1 MPLKNHKAIIND
13 ESAAVH
19 IPYTS
24 HVTEQIVKTYNGYVM
39 AFKLS
44 GIGFENADDDQLN
57 NWHERLNVFYRN
69 ISKPN
74 ISIWQT
80 VVRHRENTYPDGQF
94 EPGFAHD
101 LNEKYRQRI
110 AQETLM
116 VNDIYVAI
124 VYRPQPGKFGTTA
137 MSFLRRLNNDALRQE
152 QEEALEEC
160 QKLQQH
166 VSASLSRY
174 DPEPLGIYK
183 QGAHSF
189 SSLLE
194 YFGLLINGEWQRVP
208 LPRSPLNEVL
218 ATTRLLFGSEAMEYR
233 TTTETRVAAFLG
245 IKEYPTPSVV
255 GMFNP
260 LMSVPFSFVLTQSFT
275 FINKATAQ
283 NLLGHQ
289 YNRMVNV
296 GDLAI
301 SQSEEL
307 KTALDQLSSNE
318 FVMGDH
324 HFSLQVQADVF
335 EGVKEAENLS
345 RLRELNNNVAL
356 AKTILGDTG
365 MTVARE
371 DLAIEA
377 AFWAQLPG
385 NFAMRPRLSP
395 ITSRNFSAMAP
406 FHNFPVGR
414 ATGNHWGDAMAV
426 LVSNAKSNYYFSL
439 HASDPKDPT
448 GGSKKDVGHTSIY
461 GQVGSGKTVLIGFL
475 VCMNRKLDVTQVI
488 FDKDYGL
495 EILIRALGG
504 CYLAIQNKKKT
515 GFNPLQLDPTPGNT
529 EFMSQWLQQLAKNP
543 DKPLTVRESKDLER
557 ALQAVINSDEITR
570 EHRRLS
576 RIIELLDKRDSEG
589 MYARLSKWC
598 ENTGGEYAW
607 VFDNERDSV
616 IDIMGKNATIGFDVT
631 DFIDNQTTCTPITM
645 YLFHLTK
652 GLMDGRRLICWMD
665 EFWKLLGDPTFQDFA
680 KDGLKTARKKNGA
693 FAFATQSVGDGL
705 DSPIARD
712 IVEQTATKIF
722 FPNGEARP
730 EEYIDVLGLSEREY
744 LLIKQEL
751 EPGSRQ
757 FLVKQGNSSVVC
769 ELDLKGFD
777 FELDVISGRSHNVEI
792 VRNIIAQVGD
802 NPADWLPLYQQQRGK
817 SAKLIEDQTSDVI
830 FAPAKIT
837 LSKIP
842 DNLKTGASL

>member
-1 MPLKNHKAIIND
+1 MQLKNHKAIIND

-124 VYRPQPGKFGTTA
+124 VYRPQPGKIGKTA
-137 MSFLRRLNNDALRQE
+137 MSFLRRINSDALKQE

-174 DPEPLGIYK
+174 DPEPLGIYQ
-183 QGAHSF
+183 QGAYCF

-245 IKEYPTPSVV
+245 IKEYPTPSIV

-275 FINKATAQ
+275 FINKAVAQ

-543 DKPLTVRESKDLER
+543 NRPLTVRESKDLEKSLQGTL
-557 ALQAVINSDEITR
+557 ALEQKY
-570 EHRRLS
+570 RRLS
-576 RIIELLDKRDSEG
+576 RLIEFLDKRDPEG
-589 MYARLSKWC
+589 LYARLSKWC
-598 ENTGGEYAW
+598 EDTGGEYAW

-616 IDIMGKNATIGFDVT
+616 TEIMGKNATIGFDVT

-757 FLVKQGNSSVVC
+757 FLVKQGNNSVVC

-802 NPADWLPLYQQQRGK
+802 NPADWLPLFQQQGGK
-817 SAKLIEDQTSDVI
+817 L
-830 FAPAKIT
+830 KI
-837 LSKIP
+837 
-842 DNLKTGASL
+842 NQ

>member
-1 MPLKNHKAIIND
+1 MQLKNHKAIIND

-124 VYRPQPGKFGTTA
+124 VYRPQPGKIGKTA

-245 IKEYPTPSVV
+245 IKEYPTPSIV

-324 HFSLQVQADVF
+324 HFSLQVQADIF
-335 EGVKEAENLS
+335 EGVKEAESLA

-414 ATGNHWGDAMAV
+414 ANGNHWGDAMAV

-543 DKPLTVRESKDLER
+543 NRPLTVRESKDLEKSLQGTL
-557 ALQAVINSDEITR
+557 ALEQKY
-570 EHRRLS
+570 RRLS
-576 RIIELLDKRDSEG
+576 RLIEFLDKRDPEG
-589 MYARLSKWC
+589 LHARLSKWC
-598 ENTGGEYAW
+598 EDTGGEYAW

-616 IDIMGKNATIGFDVT
+616 TGIMGKNATIGFDVT

-665 EFWKLLGDPTFQDFA
+665 EFWKLLGDPAFQDFA

-757 FLVKQGNSSVVC
+757 FLVKQGNNSVVC
-769 ELDLKGFD
+769 ELDLKGFY

-802 NPADWLPLYQQQRGK
+802 NPADWLPIFQQQRGK
-817 SAKLIEDQTSDVI
+817 PKLN
-830 FAPAKIT
+830 P
-837 LSKIP
+837 
-842 DNLKTGASL
+842 

>member
-1 MPLKNHKAIIND
+1 MQLKNHKAIIND

-94 EPGFAHD
+94 EPGFAHN
-101 LNEKYRQRI
+101 LNEKYKQRI

-124 VYRPQPGKFGTTA
+124 VYRPQPGKIGKTA
-137 MSFLRRLNNDALRQE
+137 MSFLRRLNSDALKQE

-174 DPEPLGIYK
+174 DPEPLGIYQ
-183 QGAHSF
+183 QGVHCF

-194 YFGLLINGEWQRVP
+194 YFGLLINGEWQRVS

-233 TTTETRVAAFLG
+233 TTTQTRVAAFLG
-245 IKEYPTPSVV
+245 IKEYPTPSIV

-275 FINKATAQ
+275 FINKAVAQ

-307 KTALDQLSSNE
+307 KSALDQLSSNE

-543 DKPLTVRESKDLER
+543 NRPLTVRESKDLEKSLQGTL
-557 ALQAVINSDEITR
+557 ALEQKY
-570 EHRRLS
+570 RRLS
-576 RIIELLDKRDSEG
+576 RLIEFLDKRDPEG
-589 MYARLSKWC
+589 LYARLSKWC
-598 ENTGGEYAW
+598 EDTGGEYAW

-616 IDIMGKNATIGFDVT
+616 TGIMGKNATIGFDVT

-802 NPADWLPLYQQQRGK
+802 NPADWLPIFQQQRGK
-817 SAKLIEDQTSDVI
+817 PKLNQ
-830 FAPAKIT
+830 
-837 LSKIP
+837 
-842 DNLKTGASL
+842 

>member
-1 MPLKNHKAIIND
+1 MHLKNHKAIIND

-80 VVRHRENTYPDGQF
+80 VIRHRENTYPDGQF
-94 EPGFAHD
+94 EPGFAHN
-101 LNEKYRQRI
+101 LNEKYKQRI

-124 VYRPQPGKFGTTA
+124 VYRPQPGKIGKTA
-137 MSFLRRLNNDALRQE
+137 MNFLRHINSDALKQE

-160 QKLQQH
+160 HKLQQH

-174 DPEPLGIYK
+174 DPEPLGIYQ
-183 QGAHSF
+183 QGAHCF

-194 YFGLLINGEWQRVP
+194 YFGLLINGEWQRVL

-245 IKEYPTPSVV
+245 IKEYPTPSIV

-275 FINKATAQ
+275 FINKAVAQ

-307 KTALDQLSSNE
+307 KSALDQLSSNE

-385 NFAMRPRLSP
+385 NFALRPRLSP

-414 ATGNHWGDAMAV
+414 ATGNYWGDAMAV

-515 GFNPLQLDPTPGNT
+515 GFNPLQLDSTPGNT

-543 DKPLTVRESKDLER
+543 NRPLTVRESKDLEKSLQGTL
-557 ALQAVINSDEITR
+557 ALEQKY
-570 EHRRLS
+570 RRLS
-576 RIIELLDKRDSEG
+576 RLIEFLDKRDPEG
-589 MYARLSKWC
+589 LYARLSKWC
-598 ENTGGEYAW
+598 EDTGGEYAW

-616 IDIMGKNATIGFDVT
+616 SGIMDKNATIGFDVT
-631 DFIDNQTTCTPITM
+631 DFIDNKTTCTPITM

-802 NPADWLPLYQQQRGK
+802 NPADWLPIFQQQRGK
-817 SAKLIEDQTSDVI
+817 
-830 FAPAKIT
+830 
-837 LSKIP
+837 
-842 DNLKTGASL
+842 LKTNH

>member
-1 MPLKNHKAIIND
+1 MQLKNHKAIIND

-94 EPGFAHD
+94 EPGFAHN
-101 LNEKYRQRI
+101 LNEKYKQRI

-124 VYRPQPGKFGTTA
+124 VYRPQPGKIGKTA
-137 MSFLRRLNNDALRQE
+137 MSFLRRINSDALKQE

-174 DPEPLGIYK
+174 DPEPLGIYQ
-183 QGAHSF
+183 QGAYCF

-245 IKEYPTPSVV
+245 IKEYPTPSIV

-275 FINKATAQ
+275 FINKAVAQ

-307 KTALDQLSSNE
+307 KSALDQLSSNE

-345 RLRELNNNVAL
+345 RLRELNNNIAL

-543 DKPLTVRESKDLER
+543 NRPLTVRESKDLEKSLQGTL
-557 ALQAVINSDEITR
+557 ALEQKY
-570 EHRRLS
+570 RRLS
-576 RIIELLDKRDSEG
+576 RLIEFLDKRDPEG
-589 MYARLSKWC
+589 LYARLSKWC
-598 ENTGGEYAW
+598 EDTGGEYAW

-616 IDIMGKNATIGFDVT
+616 TGIMGQNATIGFDVT

-802 NPADWLPLYQQQRGK
+802 NPADWLPIFQQQRGK
-817 SAKLIEDQTSDVI
+817 PKLNQ
-830 FAPAKIT
+830 
-837 LSKIP
+837 
-842 DNLKTGASL
+842 

>member
-1 MPLKNHKAIIND
+1 MQLKNHKAIIND
-13 ESAAVH
+13 ESAAAH

-94 EPGFAHD
+94 EPGFARD

-124 VYRPQPGKFGTTA
+124 IYRPQPGKIGKTA

-166 VSASLSRY
+166 ASASLSRY
-174 DPEPLGIYK
+174 DPEPLGIYQ
-183 QGAHSF
+183 QGAHTY

-255 GMFNP
+255 GMFNT

-296 GDLAI
+296 GDLAV

-414 ATGNHWGDAMAV
+414 ATGNHWGNAMAV
-426 LVSNAKSNYYFSL
+426 LVSKAKSNYYFSL

-543 DKPLTVRESKDLER
+543 NRPLTVRESKDLEKSLQGTL
-557 ALQAVINSDEITR
+557 ALEQKY
-570 EHRRLS
+570 RRLS
-576 RIIELLDKRDSEG
+576 RLIEFLDKRDPEG
-589 MYARLSKWC
+589 LYARLSKWC
-598 ENTGGEYAW
+598 ADTGGEYAW

-616 IDIMGKNATIGFDVT
+616 TRIMGKNATIGFDVT

-652 GLMDGRRLICWMD
+652 ELMDGRRLICWMD

-722 FPNGEARP
+722 LPNGEARP

-802 NPADWLPLYQQQRGK
+802 NPADWRPIFQQQRGK
-817 SAKLIEDQTSDVI
+817 PKLNQ
-830 FAPAKIT
+830 
-837 LSKIP
+837 
-842 DNLKTGASL
+842 

>member
-1 MPLKNHKAIIND
+1 MQLKNHKAIIND

-94 EPGFAHD
+94 EPGFARD

-124 VYRPQPGKFGTTA
+124 IYRPQPGKIGKTA

-166 VSASLSRY
+166 ASASLSRY
-174 DPEPLGIYK
+174 DPEPLGIYQ
-183 QGAHSF
+183 QGAHTY

-255 GMFNP
+255 GMFNT

-296 GDLAI
+296 GDLAV

-414 ATGNHWGDAMAV
+414 ATGNHWGNAMAV
-426 LVSNAKSNYYFSL
+426 LVSKAKSNYYFSL

-543 DKPLTVRESKDLER
+543 NRPLTVRESKDLEKSLQGTL
-557 ALQAVINSDEITR
+557 ALEQKY
-570 EHRRLS
+570 RRLS
-576 RIIELLDKRDSEG
+576 RLIEFLDKRDPEG
-589 MYARLSKWC
+589 LYARLSKWC
-598 ENTGGEYAW
+598 ADTGGEYAW

-616 IDIMGKNATIGFDVT
+616 IEIMGKNATIGFDVT

-652 GLMDGRRLICWMD
+652 ELMDGRRLICWMD

-722 FPNGEARP
+722 LPNGEARP

-802 NPADWLPLYQQQRGK
+802 NPADWLPIFQQQRGK
-817 SAKLIEDQTSDVI
+817 PKLNQ
-830 FAPAKIT
+830 
-837 LSKIP
+837 
-842 DNLKTGASL
+842 

>member
-1 MPLKNHKAIIND
+1 MQLKNHKAIIND

-101 LNEKYRQRI
+101 LNEKYQQRI

-124 VYRPQPGKFGTTA
+124 VYRPQPGKIGKTA
-137 MSFLRRLNNDALRQE
+137 MSFLRRLNSDALKQE

-174 DPEPLGIYK
+174 DPEPLGIYQ
-183 QGAHSF
+183 QGVHCF

-194 YFGLLINGEWQRVP
+194 YFGLLINGEWQRVS

-245 IKEYPTPSVV
+245 IKEYPTPSIV

-275 FINKATAQ
+275 FINKAVAQ

-307 KTALDQLSSNE
+307 KSALDQLSSNE

-543 DKPLTVRESKDLER
+543 NRPLTVRESKDLEKSLQGTL
-557 ALQAVINSDEITR
+557 ALEQKY
-570 EHRRLS
+570 RRLS
-576 RIIELLDKRDSEG
+576 RLIEFLDKRDPEG
-589 MYARLSKWC
+589 LYARLSKWC
-598 ENTGGEYAW
+598 EDTGGEYAW

-616 IDIMGKNATIGFDVT
+616 TGIMGKNATIGFDVT

-802 NPADWLPLYQQQRGK
+802 NPADWLPIFQQQRGK
-817 SAKLIEDQTSDVI
+817 PKLNQ
-830 FAPAKIT
+830 
-837 LSKIP
+837 
-842 DNLKTGASL
+842 

>member
-1 MPLKNHKAIIND
+1 MQLKNHKAIIND
-13 ESAAVH
+13 ESAAAH

-94 EPGFAHD
+94 EPGFARD

-124 VYRPQPGKFGTTA
+124 IYRPQPGKIGKTA

-166 VSASLSRY
+166 ASASLSRY
-174 DPEPLGIYK
+174 DPEPLGIYQ
-183 QGAHSF
+183 QGAHTY

-255 GMFNP
+255 GMFNT

-296 GDLAI
+296 GDLAV

-414 ATGNHWGDAMAV
+414 ATGNHWGNAMAV
-426 LVSNAKSNYYFSL
+426 LVSKAKSNYYFSL

-543 DKPLTVRESKDLER
+543 NRPLTVRESKDLEKSLQGTL
-557 ALQAVINSDEITR
+557 ALEQKY
-570 EHRRLS
+570 RRLS
-576 RIIELLDKRDSEG
+576 RLIEFLDKRDPEG
-589 MYARLSKWC
+589 LYARLSKWC
-598 ENTGGEYAW
+598 ADTGGEYAW

-616 IDIMGKNATIGFDVT
+616 IEIMGKNATIGFDVT

-652 GLMDGRRLICWMD
+652 ELLDGRRLICWMD

-722 FPNGEARP
+722 LPNGEARP

-802 NPADWLPLYQQQRGK
+802 NPADWLPIFQQQRGK
-817 SAKLIEDQTSDVI
+817 PKLNQ
-830 FAPAKIT
+830 
-837 LSKIP
+837 
-842 DNLKTGASL
+842 

>member
-1 MPLKNHKAIIND
+1 MQLKNHKAIIND

-94 EPGFAHD
+94 EPGFAHN
-101 LNEKYRQRI
+101 LNEKYKQRI

-124 VYRPQPGKFGTTA
+124 VYRPQPGKIGKTA
-137 MSFLRRLNNDALRQE
+137 MSFLRRLNSDALKQE

-174 DPEPLGIYK
+174 DPEPLGIYQ
-183 QGAHSF
+183 QGVHCF

-194 YFGLLINGEWQRVP
+194 YFGLLINGEWQRVS

-245 IKEYPTPSVV
+245 IKEYPTPSIV

-275 FINKATAQ
+275 FINKAVAQ

-307 KTALDQLSSNE
+307 KSALDQLSSNE

-543 DKPLTVRESKDLER
+543 NRPLTVRESKDLEKSLQGTL
-557 ALQAVINSDEITR
+557 ALEQKY
-570 EHRRLS
+570 RRLS
-576 RIIELLDKRDSEG
+576 RLIEFLDKRDPEG
-589 MYARLSKWC
+589 LYARLSKWC
-598 ENTGGEYAW
+598 EDTGGEYAW

-616 IDIMGKNATIGFDVT
+616 TGIMGKNATIGFDVT

-802 NPADWLPLYQQQRGK
+802 NPADWLPIFQQQRGK
-817 SAKLIEDQTSDVI
+817 PKLNQ
-830 FAPAKIT
+830 
-837 LSKIP
+837 
-842 DNLKTGASL
+842 

>member
-1 MPLKNHKAIIND
+1 MQLKNHKAIIND

-94 EPGFAHD
+94 EPGFARD

-124 VYRPQPGKFGTTA
+124 IYRPQPGKIGKTA

-166 VSASLSRY
+166 ASASLSRY
-174 DPEPLGIYK
+174 DPEPLGIYQ
-183 QGAHSF
+183 QGAHTY

-255 GMFNP
+255 GMFNT

-296 GDLAI
+296 GDLAV

-414 ATGNHWGDAMAV
+414 ATGNHWGNAMAV
-426 LVSNAKSNYYFSL
+426 LVSKAKSNYYFSL

-543 DKPLTVRESKDLER
+543 NRPLTVRESKDLEKSLQGTL
-557 ALQAVINSDEITR
+557 ALEQKY
-570 EHRRLS
+570 RRLS
-576 RIIELLDKRDSEG
+576 RLIEFLDKRDPEG
-589 MYARLSKWC
+589 LYARLSKWC
-598 ENTGGEYAW
+598 ADTGGEYAW

-616 IDIMGKNATIGFDVT
+616 TGIMGKNATIGFDVT
-631 DFIDNQTTCTPITM
+631 DFIDNQTTCPPITM

-652 GLMDGRRLICWMD
+652 ELMDGRRLICWMD

-722 FPNGEARP
+722 LPNGEARP

-802 NPADWLPLYQQQRGK
+802 NPADWLPIFQQQRGK
-817 SAKLIEDQTSDVI
+817 PKLNQ
-830 FAPAKIT
+830 
-837 LSKIP
+837 
-842 DNLKTGASL
+842 

>member
-1 MPLKNHKAIIND
+1 
-13 ESAAVH
+13 
-19 IPYTS
+19 
-24 HVTEQIVKTYNGYVM
+24 
-39 AFKLS
+39 
-44 GIGFENADDDQLN
+44 
-57 NWHERLNVFYRN
+57 
-69 ISKPN
+69 
-74 ISIWQT
+74 
-80 VVRHRENTYPDGQF
+80 
-94 EPGFAHD
+94 
-101 LNEKYRQRI
+101 
-110 AQETLM
+110 
-116 VNDIYVAI
+116 
-124 VYRPQPGKFGTTA
+124 
-137 MSFLRRLNNDALRQE
+137 
-152 QEEALEEC
+152 
-160 QKLQQH
+160 
-166 VSASLSRY
+166 
-174 DPEPLGIYK
+174 
-183 QGAHSF
+183 
-189 SSLLE
+189 
-194 YFGLLINGEWQRVP
+194 
-208 LPRSPLNEVL
+208 
-218 ATTRLLFGSEAMEYR
+218 
-233 TTTETRVAAFLG
+233 
-245 IKEYPTPSVV
+245 
-255 GMFNP
+255 
-260 LMSVPFSFVLTQSFT
+260 
-275 FINKATAQ
+275 
-283 NLLGHQ
+283 
-289 YNRMVNV
+289 
-296 GDLAI
+296 
-301 SQSEEL
+301 
-307 KTALDQLSSNE
+307 
-318 FVMGDH
+318 MGDH

-414 ATGNHWGDAMAV
+414 ATGNHWGNAMAV
-426 LVSNAKSNYYFSL
+426 LVSKAKSNYYFSL

-543 DKPLTVRESKDLER
+543 NRPLTVRESKDLEKSLQGTL
-557 ALQAVINSDEITR
+557 ALEQKY
-570 EHRRLS
+570 RRLS
-576 RIIELLDKRDSEG
+576 RLIEFLDKRDPEG
-589 MYARLSKWC
+589 LYARLSKWC
-598 ENTGGEYAW
+598 ADTGGEYAW

-616 IDIMGKNATIGFDVT
+616 IEIMGKNATIGFDVT
-631 DFIDNQTTCTPITM
+631 DFIDNQTTCPPITM

-652 GLMDGRRLICWMD
+652 ELMDGRRLICWMD

-722 FPNGEARP
+722 LPNGEARP

-802 NPADWLPLYQQQRGK
+802 NPADWLPIFQQQHGK
-817 SAKLIEDQTSDVI
+817 PKLNQ
-830 FAPAKIT
+830 
-837 LSKIP
+837 
-842 DNLKTGASL
+842 

>member
-137 MSFLRRLNNDALRQE
+137 MNFLRRLNNDALRQE

-307 KTALDQLSSNE
+307 KTALDQLSGNE

>member
-1 MPLKNHKAIIND
+1 MQLKNHKAIIND
-13 ESAAVH
+13 ESAAAH

-94 EPGFAHD
+94 EPGFARD

-124 VYRPQPGKFGTTA
+124 IYRPQPGKIGKTA

-166 VSASLSRY
+166 ASASLSRY
-174 DPEPLGIYK
+174 DPEPLGIYQ
-183 QGAHSF
+183 QGAHTY

-255 GMFNP
+255 GMFNT

-296 GDLAI
+296 GDLAV

-414 ATGNHWGDAMAV
+414 ATGNHWGNAMAV
-426 LVSNAKSNYYFSL
+426 LVSKAKSNYYFSL

-543 DKPLTVRESKDLER
+543 NRPLTVRESKDLEKSLQGTL
-557 ALQAVINSDEITR
+557 ALEQKY
-570 EHRRLS
+570 RRLS
-576 RIIELLDKRDSEG
+576 RLIEFLDKRDPEG
-589 MYARLSKWC
+589 LYARLSKWC
-598 ENTGGEYAW
+598 ADTGGEYAW

-616 IDIMGKNATIGFDVT
+616 IEIMGKNATIGFDVT

-652 GLMDGRRLICWMD
+652 ELMDGRRLICWMD

-722 FPNGEARP
+722 LPNGEARP

-802 NPADWLPLYQQQRGK
+802 NPADWLPIFQQQRGK
-817 SAKLIEDQTSDVI
+817 PKLNQ
-830 FAPAKIT
+830 
-837 LSKIP
+837 
-842 DNLKTGASL
+842 

>member
-1 MPLKNHKAIIND
+1 MQLKNHKAIIND
-13 ESAAVH
+13 ESAAAH

-94 EPGFAHD
+94 EPGFARD

-124 VYRPQPGKFGTTA
+124 IYRPQPGKIGKTA

-166 VSASLSRY
+166 ASASLSRY
-174 DPEPLGIYK
+174 DPEPLGIYQ
-183 QGAHSF
+183 QGAHTY

-255 GMFNP
+255 GMFNT

-296 GDLAI
+296 GDLAV

-414 ATGNHWGDAMAV
+414 ATGNHWGNAMAV
-426 LVSNAKSNYYFSL
+426 LVSKAKSNYYFSL

-543 DKPLTVRESKDLER
+543 NRPLTVRESKDLEKSLQGTL
-557 ALQAVINSDEITR
+557 ALEQKY
-570 EHRRLS
+570 RRLS
-576 RIIELLDKRDSEG
+576 RLIEFLDKRDPEG
-589 MYARLSKWC
+589 LYARLSKWC
-598 ENTGGEYAW
+598 ADTGGEYAW

-616 IDIMGKNATIGFDVT
+616 TGIMGKNATIGFDVT

-652 GLMDGRRLICWMD
+652 ELMDGRRLICWMD

-722 FPNGEARP
+722 LPNGEARP

-802 NPADWLPLYQQQRGK
+802 NPADWLPIFQQQRGK
-817 SAKLIEDQTSDVI
+817 PKLNQ
-830 FAPAKIT
+830 
-837 LSKIP
+837 
-842 DNLKTGASL
+842 

>member
-1 MPLKNHKAIIND
+1 MQLKNHKAIIND

-124 VYRPQPGKFGTTA
+124 VYRPQPGKIGKTA

-183 QGAHSF
+183 QGAHCF

-245 IKEYPTPSVV
+245 IKEYPTPSIV

-324 HFSLQVQADVF
+324 HFSLQVQADIF
-335 EGVKEAENLS
+335 EGVKEAESLA

-414 ATGNHWGDAMAV
+414 ANGNHWGDAMAV

-543 DKPLTVRESKDLER
+543 NRPLTVRESKDLEKSLQGTL
-557 ALQAVINSDEITR
+557 ALEQKY
-570 EHRRLS
+570 RRLS
-576 RIIELLDKRDSEG
+576 RLIEFLDKRDPEG
-589 MYARLSKWC
+589 LHARLSKWC
-598 ENTGGEYAW
+598 EDTGGEYAW

-616 IDIMGKNATIGFDVT
+616 TGIMGKNATIGFDVT

-802 NPADWLPLYQQQRGK
+802 NPADWLPIFQQQRGK
-817 SAKLIEDQTSDVI
+817 PKLNQ
-830 FAPAKIT
+830 
-837 LSKIP
+837 
-842 DNLKTGASL
+842 

>member
-1 MPLKNHKAIIND
+1 
-13 ESAAVH
+13 
-19 IPYTS
+19 
-24 HVTEQIVKTYNGYVM
+24 
-39 AFKLS
+39 
-44 GIGFENADDDQLN
+44 
-57 NWHERLNVFYRN
+57 
-69 ISKPN
+69 
-74 ISIWQT
+74 
-80 VVRHRENTYPDGQF
+80 
-94 EPGFAHD
+94 
-101 LNEKYRQRI
+101 
-110 AQETLM
+110 
-116 VNDIYVAI
+116 
-124 VYRPQPGKFGTTA
+124 
-137 MSFLRRLNNDALRQE
+137 
-152 QEEALEEC
+152 
-160 QKLQQH
+160 
-166 VSASLSRY
+166 
-174 DPEPLGIYK
+174 
-183 QGAHSF
+183 
-189 SSLLE
+189 
-194 YFGLLINGEWQRVP
+194 
-208 LPRSPLNEVL
+208 
-218 ATTRLLFGSEAMEYR
+218 MEYR

-245 IKEYPTPSVV
+245 IKEYPTPSIV

-324 HFSLQVQADVF
+324 HFSLQVQADIF
-335 EGVKEAENLS
+335 EGVKEAESLA

-414 ATGNHWGDAMAV
+414 ANGNHWGDAMAV

-543 DKPLTVRESKDLER
+543 NRPLTVRESKDLEKSLQGTL
-557 ALQAVINSDEITR
+557 ALEQKY
-570 EHRRLS
+570 RRLS
-576 RIIELLDKRDSEG
+576 RLIEFLDKRDPEG
-589 MYARLSKWC
+589 LHARLSKWC
-598 ENTGGEYAW
+598 EDTGGEYAW

-616 IDIMGKNATIGFDVT
+616 TGIMGKNATIGFDVT
-631 DFIDNQTTCTPITM
+631 DFIDNQTTCTPITL

-802 NPADWLPLYQQQRGK
+802 NPADWLPIFQQQRGK
-817 SAKLIEDQTSDVI
+817 PKLNQ
-830 FAPAKIT
+830 
-837 LSKIP
+837 
-842 DNLKTGASL
+842 

>member
-1 MPLKNHKAIIND
+1 MQLKNHKAIIND

-94 EPGFAHD
+94 EPGFARD

-124 VYRPQPGKFGTTA
+124 IYRPQPGKIGKTA

-166 VSASLSRY
+166 ASASLSRY
-174 DPEPLGIYK
+174 DPEPLGIYQ
-183 QGAHSF
+183 QGAHTY

-255 GMFNP
+255 GMFNT

-296 GDLAI
+296 GDLAV

-414 ATGNHWGDAMAV
+414 ATGNHWGNAMAV
-426 LVSNAKSNYYFSL
+426 LVSKAKSNYYFSL

-515 GFNPLQLDPTPGNT
+515 GFNPLQLDSTPGNT

-543 DKPLTVRESKDLER
+543 NRPLTVRESKDLEKSLQGTL
-557 ALQAVINSDEITR
+557 ALEQKY
-570 EHRRLS
+570 RRLS
-576 RIIELLDKRDSEG
+576 RLIEFLDKRDPEG
-589 MYARLSKWC
+589 LYARLSKWC
-598 ENTGGEYAW
+598 ADTGGEYAW

-616 IDIMGKNATIGFDVT
+616 IEIMGKNATIGFDVT

-652 GLMDGRRLICWMD
+652 ELMDGRRLICWMD
-665 EFWKLLGDPTFQDFA
+665 EFWKLLGDSTFQDFA

-722 FPNGEARP
+722 LPNGEARP

-802 NPADWLPLYQQQRGK
+802 NPADWLPIFQQQHGK
-817 SAKLIEDQTSDVI
+817 PKLNQ
-830 FAPAKIT
+830 
-837 LSKIP
+837 
-842 DNLKTGASL
+842 

>member
-1 MPLKNHKAIIND
+1 MQLKNHKAIIND

-124 VYRPQPGKFGTTA
+124 VYRPQPGKIGKTA

-245 IKEYPTPSVV
+245 IKEYPTPSIV

-324 HFSLQVQADVF
+324 HFSLQVQADIF
-335 EGVKEAENLS
+335 EGVKEAESLA

-414 ATGNHWGDAMAV
+414 ANGNHWGDAMAV

-543 DKPLTVRESKDLER
+543 NRPLTVRESKDLEKSLQGTL
-557 ALQAVINSDEITR
+557 ALEQKY
-570 EHRRLS
+570 RRLS
-576 RIIELLDKRDSEG
+576 RLIEFLDKRDPEG
-589 MYARLSKWC
+589 LHARLSKWC
-598 ENTGGEYAW
+598 EDTGGEYAW

-616 IDIMGKNATIGFDVT
+616 TGIMGKNATIGFDVT

-802 NPADWLPLYQQQRGK
+802 NPADWLPIFQQQRGK
-817 SAKLIEDQTSDVI
+817 PKLNQ
-830 FAPAKIT
+830 
-837 LSKIP
+837 
-842 DNLKTGASL
+842 

>member
-1 MPLKNHKAIIND
+1 MQLKNHKAIIND

-24 HVTEQIVKTYNGYVM
+24 HVTEQIIKTYNGYVM

-80 VVRHRENTYPDGQF
+80 VVRHRENTYPSGQF

-101 LNEKYRQRI
+101 LNEKYKQRI
-110 AQETLM
+110 AKETLM

-124 VYRPQPGKFGTTA
+124 VYRPQPGKIGKTA
-137 MSFLRRLNNDALRQE
+137 MSFLHRINNDALRQE
-152 QEEALEEC
+152 QEEALDEC

-166 VSASLSRY
+166 ISASLSRY
-174 DPEPLGIYK
+174 DPEPLGVYQ
-183 QGAHSF
+183 QGIHHF

-233 TTTETRVAAFLG
+233 TPTQTRVAAFLG

-255 GMFNP
+255 GMFNS
-260 LMSVPFSFVLTQSFT
+260 LMSVPYSFVLTQSFT
-275 FINKATAQ
+275 FLNKATAQ

-296 GDLAI
+296 GDLAV

-324 HFSLQVQADVF
+324 HFSLQIQAEVF

-345 RLRELNNNVAL
+345 RLRELNTNVAL

-365 MTVARE
+365 MTIARE

-385 NFAMRPRLSP
+385 NFPMRPRLSP

-406 FHNFPVGR
+406 FHNYPVGR
-414 ATGNHWGDAMAV
+414 ATGNHWGNAMAV
-426 LVSNAKSNYYFSL
+426 LVSKAKSNYYFSL
-439 HASDPKDPT
+439 HASDPDDPT
-448 GGSKKDVGHTSIY
+448 GGSKKDVGHTLID
-461 GQVGSGKTVLIGFL
+461 GQVGSGKTVLIGFM
-475 VCMNRKLDVTQVI
+475 VSMNKKLDVTQVI

-504 CYLAIQNKKKT
+504 CYLSIQNKKKT
-515 GFNPLQLDPTPGNT
+515 GFNPLQLEPTPDNM
-529 EFMSQWLQQLAKNP
+529 EFMSQWLQQLVKNP

-557 ALQAVINSDEITR
+557 ALQAVINSDVISR

-576 RIIELLDKRDSEG
+576 RVIEILDKRDPEG
-589 MYARLSKWC
+589 LYARLSKWC
-598 ENTGGEYAW
+598 EITGGEYAW

-616 IDIMGKNATIGFDVT
+616 IETLDKNALIGFDVT
-631 DFIDNQTTCTPITM
+631 DFIDNKTTCTPITM

-652 GLMDGRRLICWMD
+652 KLMDGRRLIVWMD
-665 EFWKLLGDPTFQDFA
+665 EFWKLLGDPAFQEFA
-680 KDGLKTARKKNGA
+680 KDGLKTARKKNAA
-693 FAFATQSVGDGL
+693 FVFATQSIGDIK

-712 IVEQTATKIF
+712 IVEQTATKIS
-722 FPNGEARP
+722 FPNGEAMP
-730 EEYIDVLGLSEREY
+730 EEFIDFLGYSEREF

-751 EPGSRQ
+751 EPGNRQ
-757 FLVKQGNSSVVC
+757 FLVKQNCSSVVC

-777 FELDVISGRSHNVEI
+777 FELDVISGRTHNVEI
-792 VRNIIAQVGD
+792 VRNIIAKVGD
-802 NPADWLPLYQQQRGK
+802 NPADWLSIFQQQRD
-817 SAKLIEDQTSDVI
+817 KLKPNQ
-830 FAPAKIT
+830 
-837 LSKIP
+837 
-842 DNLKTGASL
+842 

>member
-1 MPLKNHKAIIND
+1 MQLKNHKAIIND

-94 EPGFAHD
+94 EPGFAHN
-101 LNEKYRQRI
+101 LNEKYKQRI

-124 VYRPQPGKFGTTA
+124 VYRPQPGKIGKTA
-137 MSFLRRLNNDALRQE
+137 MSFLRRLNSDALKQE

-174 DPEPLGIYK
+174 DPEPLGIYQ
-183 QGAHSF
+183 QGVHCF

-194 YFGLLINGEWQRVP
+194 YFGHLINGEWQRVS

-245 IKEYPTPSVV
+245 IKEYPTPSIV

-275 FINKATAQ
+275 FINKAVAQ

-307 KTALDQLSSNE
+307 KSALDQLSSNE

-543 DKPLTVRESKDLER
+543 NRPLTVRESKDLEKSLQGTL
-557 ALQAVINSDEITR
+557 ALEQKY
-570 EHRRLS
+570 RRLS
-576 RIIELLDKRDSEG
+576 RLIEFLDKRDPEG
-589 MYARLSKWC
+589 LYARLSKWC
-598 ENTGGEYAW
+598 EDTGGEYAW

-616 IDIMGKNATIGFDVT
+616 TGIMGKNATIGFDVT

-802 NPADWLPLYQQQRGK
+802 NPADWLPIFQQQRGK
-817 SAKLIEDQTSDVI
+817 PKLNQ
-830 FAPAKIT
+830 
-837 LSKIP
+837 
-842 DNLKTGASL
+842 

>member
-1 MPLKNHKAIIND
+1 MQLKNHKAIIND

-124 VYRPQPGKFGTTA
+124 VYRPQPGKIGTTA
-137 MSFLRRLNNDALRQE
+137 MSFLRRINSDALRQE

-174 DPEPLGIYK
+174 DPEPLGIYQ
-183 QGAHSF
+183 QGVHCF

-233 TTTETRVAAFLG
+233 TTTQTRVAAFLG
-245 IKEYPTPSVV
+245 IKEYPTPSIV

-275 FINKATAQ
+275 FINKAVAQ

-307 KTALDQLSSNE
+307 KSALDQLSSNE

-395 ITSRNFSAMAP
+395 ITSRNFAAMAP

-543 DKPLTVRESKDLER
+543 NRPLTVRESKDLEKSLQGTL
-557 ALQAVINSDEITR
+557 ALEQKY
-570 EHRRLS
+570 RRLS
-576 RIIELLDKRDSEG
+576 RLIEFLDKRDPEG
-589 MYARLSKWC
+589 LYARLSKWC
-598 ENTGGEYAW
+598 EDTGGEYAW

-616 IDIMGKNATIGFDVT
+616 TEIMGKNATIGFDVT

-645 YLFHLTK
+645 YLIPPDQRADGWQAINL
-652 GLMDGRRLICWMD
+652 LDGRILETIRRPH
-665 EFWKLLGDPTFQDFA
+665 FS
-680 KDGLKTARKKNGA
+680 GLCQR
-693 FAFATQSVGDGL
+693 
-705 DSPIARD
+705 
-712 IVEQTATKIF
+712 
-722 FPNGEARP
+722 RP
-730 EEYIDVLGLSEREY
+730 ENR
-744 LLIKQEL
+744 
-751 EPGSRQ
+751 
-757 FLVKQGNSSVVC
+757 
-769 ELDLKGFD
+769 
-777 FELDVISGRSHNVEI
+777 
-792 VRNIIAQVGD
+792 A
-802 NPADWLPLYQQQRGK
+802 
-817 SAKLIEDQTSDVI
+817 
-830 FAPAKIT
+830 
-837 LSKIP
+837 
-842 DNLKTGASL
+842 

>member
-1 MPLKNHKAIIND
+1 MQLKNHKAIIND

-94 EPGFAHD
+94 EPGFAHN
-101 LNEKYRQRI
+101 LNEKYKQRI

-124 VYRPQPGKFGTTA
+124 VYRPQPGKIGKTA
-137 MSFLRRLNNDALRQE
+137 MSFLRRLNSDALKQE

-174 DPEPLGIYK
+174 DPEPLGIYQ
-183 QGAHSF
+183 QGAYCF

-194 YFGLLINGEWQRVP
+194 YFGLLINGEWQRVS

-245 IKEYPTPSVV
+245 IKEYPTPSIV

-275 FINKATAQ
+275 FINKAVAQ

-307 KTALDQLSSNE
+307 KSALDQLSSNE

-543 DKPLTVRESKDLER
+543 NRPLTVRESKDLEKSLQGTL
-557 ALQAVINSDEITR
+557 ALEQKY
-570 EHRRLS
+570 RRLS
-576 RIIELLDKRDSEG
+576 RLIEFLDKRDPEG
-589 MYARLSKWC
+589 LYARLSKWC
-598 ENTGGEYAW
+598 EDTGGEYAW

-616 IDIMGKNATIGFDVT
+616 TGIMGKNATIGFDVT

-802 NPADWLPLYQQQRGK
+802 NPADWLPIFQQQRGK
-817 SAKLIEDQTSDVI
+817 PKLNQ
-830 FAPAKIT
+830 
-837 LSKIP
+837 
-842 DNLKTGASL
+842 

>member
-1 MPLKNHKAIIND
+1 MQLKNHKAIIND
-13 ESAAVH
+13 ESAAAH

-94 EPGFAHD
+94 EPGFARD

-124 VYRPQPGKFGTTA
+124 IYRPQPGKIGKTA

-166 VSASLSRY
+166 ASASLSRY
-174 DPEPLGIYK
+174 DPEPLGIYQ
-183 QGAHSF
+183 QGAHTY

-255 GMFNP
+255 GMFNT

-296 GDLAI
+296 GDLAV

-414 ATGNHWGDAMAV
+414 ATGNHWGNAMAV
-426 LVSNAKSNYYFSL
+426 LVSKAKSNYYFSL

-543 DKPLTVRESKDLER
+543 NRPLTVRESKDLEKSLQGTL
-557 ALQAVINSDEITR
+557 ALEQKY
-570 EHRRLS
+570 RRLS
-576 RIIELLDKRDSEG
+576 RLIEFLDKRDPEG
-589 MYARLSKWC
+589 LYARLSKWC
-598 ENTGGEYAW
+598 EDTGGEYAW

-616 IDIMGKNATIGFDVT
+616 TGIMGKNATIGFDVT

-652 GLMDGRRLICWMD
+652 ELMDGRRLICWMD

-722 FPNGEARP
+722 LPNGEARP

-802 NPADWLPLYQQQRGK
+802 NPADWLPIFQQQRGK
-817 SAKLIEDQTSDVI
+817 PKLNQ
-830 FAPAKIT
+830 
-837 LSKIP
+837 
-842 DNLKTGASL
+842 

>member
-1 MPLKNHKAIIND
+1 MHLKNHKAIIND

-80 VVRHRENTYPDGQF
+80 VIRHRENTYPDGQF
-94 EPGFAHD
+94 EPGFAHN
-101 LNEKYRQRI
+101 LNEKYKQRI

-124 VYRPQPGKFGTTA
+124 VYRPQPGKIGKTA
-137 MSFLRRLNNDALRQE
+137 MNFLRHINSDALKQE

-160 QKLQQH
+160 HKLQQH

-174 DPEPLGIYK
+174 DPEPLGIYQ
-183 QGAHSF
+183 QGAHCF

-194 YFGLLINGEWQRVP
+194 YFGLLINGEWQRVL

-245 IKEYPTPSVV
+245 IKEYPTPSIV

-275 FINKATAQ
+275 FINKAVAQ

-307 KTALDQLSSNE
+307 KSALDQLSSNE

-385 NFAMRPRLSP
+385 NFALRPRLSP

-515 GFNPLQLDPTPGNT
+515 GFNPLQLDSTPGNT

-543 DKPLTVRESKDLER
+543 NRPLTVRESKDLEKSLQGTL
-557 ALQAVINSDEITR
+557 ALEQKY
-570 EHRRLS
+570 RRLS
-576 RIIELLDKRDSEG
+576 RLIEFLDKRDPEG
-589 MYARLSKWC
+589 LYARLSKWC
-598 ENTGGEYAW
+598 EDTGGEYAW

-616 IDIMGKNATIGFDVT
+616 SGIMDKNATIGFDVT
-631 DFIDNQTTCTPITM
+631 DFIDNKTTCTPITM

-693 FAFATQSVGDGL
+693 FAVSYTHL
-705 DSPIARD
+705 TLP
-712 IVEQTATKIF
+712 T
-722 FPNGEARP
+722 N
-730 EEYIDVLGLSEREY
+730 RE
-744 LLIKQEL
+744 
-751 EPGSRQ
+751 
-757 FLVKQGNSSVVC
+757 V
-769 ELDLKGFD
+769 
-777 FELDVISGRSHNVEI
+777 
-792 VRNIIAQVGD
+792 
-802 NPADWLPLYQQQRGK
+802 
-817 SAKLIEDQTSDVI
+817 
-830 FAPAKIT
+830 
-837 LSKIP
+837 
-842 DNLKTGASL
+842 

>member
-1 MPLKNHKAIIND
+1 MQLKNHKAIIND

-94 EPGFAHD
+94 EPGFAHN
-101 LNEKYRQRI
+101 LNEKYKQRI

-124 VYRPQPGKFGTTA
+124 VYRPQPGKIGKTA
-137 MSFLRRLNNDALRQE
+137 MSFLRRINSDALKQE

-174 DPEPLGIYK
+174 DPEPLGIYQ
-183 QGAHSF
+183 QGAYCF

-245 IKEYPTPSVV
+245 IKEYPTPSIV

-275 FINKATAQ
+275 FINKAVAQ

-307 KTALDQLSSNE
+307 KSALDQLSSNE

-345 RLRELNNNVAL
+345 RLRELNNNIAL

-439 HASDPKDPT
+439 HASDPNDPT

-543 DKPLTVRESKDLER
+543 NRPLTVRESKDLEKSLQGTL
-557 ALQAVINSDEITR
+557 ALEQKY
-570 EHRRLS
+570 RRLS
-576 RIIELLDKRDSEG
+576 RLIEFLDKRDPEG
-589 MYARLSKWC
+589 LYARLSKWC
-598 ENTGGEYAW
+598 EDTGGEYAW

-616 IDIMGKNATIGFDVT
+616 TGIMGQNATIGFDVT

-802 NPADWLPLYQQQRGK
+802 NPADWLPIFQQQRGK
-817 SAKLIEDQTSDVI
+817 PKLNQ
-830 FAPAKIT
+830 
-837 LSKIP
+837 
-842 DNLKTGASL
+842 

>member
-1 MPLKNHKAIIND
+1 MQLKRHKEIVRD
-13 ESAAVH
+13 ESAAFH

-24 HVTEQIVKTYNGYVM
+24 HVTEQIVKTTNGYVM

-69 ISKPN
+69 LSKPN

-80 VVRHRENTYPDGQF
+80 VIRHREDTYPDGHF
-94 EPGFAHD
+94 EPGFAQD
-101 LNEKYRQRI
+101 LNKKYRQRI

-124 VYRPQPGKFGTTA
+124 VYRPQPGKLGTTA
-137 MSFLRRLNNDALRQE
+137 MGFLRRINSDALRQE

-166 VSASLSRY
+166 LCASLSRY
-174 DPEPLGIYK
+174 DPEPLGIY
-183 QGAHSF
+183 QRGVHAF

-194 YFGLLINGEWQRVP
+194 YFGLLVNGEWQRVP
-208 LPRSPLNEVL
+208 LPRSPLNQVL

-233 TTTETRVAAFLG
+233 TTTQTRVAAFLG

-260 LMSVPFSFVLTQSFT
+260 LLTAPFSFVLTQSFT
-275 FINKATAQ
+275 FINKASAQ
-283 NLLGHQ
+283 SLLGHQ
-289 YNRMVNV
+289 YHRMINV

-301 SQSEEL
+301 SQAEEL
-307 KTALDQLSSNE
+307 KAALDQLSGNE

-335 EGVKEAENLS
+335 EGVKEAENRP
-345 RLRELNNNVAL
+345 RLRELNHHVAL
-356 AKTILGDTG
+356 AKTLLGDTG

-385 NFAMRPRLSP
+385 NFALRPRLSP
-395 ITSRNFSAMAP
+395 ITSRNFAAMVP

-414 ATGNHWGDAMAV
+414 ATGNHWGEAMAV
-426 LVSNAKSNYYFSL
+426 LVSKANSNYYFSL

-448 GGSKKDVGHTSIY
+448 GGSKKDVGHTAIY

-475 VCMNRKLDVTQVI
+475 VCMNQKLKATQVI

-504 CYLAIQNKKKT
+504 CYLTIQNKKNT
-515 GFNPLQLDPTPGNT
+515 GFNPLQLDPTPSNT
-529 EFMSQWLQQLAKNP
+529 EFMSQWLQQLAHHP
-543 DKPLTVRESKDLER
+543 DRPLTVRQSKDLEK
-557 ALQAVINSDEITR
+557 ALQGTLKIAQKY
-570 EHRRLS
+570 RRLS
-576 RIIELLDKRDSEG
+576 RLVEFLDKRDPEG
-589 MYARLSKWC
+589 LYARLSKWC
-598 ENTGGEYAW
+598 ADTGGDYAW

-616 IDIMGKNATIGFDVT
+616 TEIMAQNATIGFDVT
-631 DFIDNQTTCTPITM
+631 DFIDNPITRTPITL

-652 GLMDGRRLICWMD
+652 GLLDGRRLICWMD
-665 EFWKLLGDPTFQDFA
+665 EFWKLLGDPAFQGFA

-712 IVEQTATKIF
+712 IVEQTATQIF

-751 EPGSRQ
+751 EPGSRH
-757 FLVKQGNSSVVC
+757 FLVKQGQSSVVC
-769 ELDLKGFD
+769 QLDLKGFD
-777 FELDVISGRSHNVEI
+777 FELDVISGRSHNVAI
-792 VRNIIAQVGD
+792 VRDIIAQVGD
-802 NPADWLPLYQQQRGK
+802 NPDDWLPLFQQQRGNPTK
-817 SAKLIEDQTSDVI
+817 PTAR
-830 FAPAKIT
+830 
-837 LSKIP
+837 
-842 DNLKTGASL
+842 

>member
-1 MPLKNHKAIIND
+1 MQLKNHKAIIND

-80 VVRHRENTYPDGQF
+80 VVRHREDTYPDGQF

-124 VYRPQPGKFGTTA
+124 VYRPQSGKIGTTA
-137 MSFLRRLNNDALRQE
+137 MSFLRRINSDALRQE

-183 QGAHSF
+183 RGAHSF

-233 TTTETRVAAFLG
+233 TTTQTRVAAFLG

-260 LMSVPFSFVLTQSFT
+260 LMTVPFSFVLTQSFT

-301 SQSEEL
+301 SQAEEL
-307 KTALDQLSSNE
+307 KAALDQLSGNQ

-324 HFSLQVQADVF
+324 HFSLQVQAEVF

-385 NFAMRPRLSP
+385 NFALRPRLSP
-395 ITSRNFSAMAP
+395 ITSRNYAAMAP
-406 FHNFPVGR
+406 FHNYPVGR

-475 VCMNRKLDVTQVI
+475 VCMNKKLNATQVI

-504 CYLAIQNKKKT
+504 CYLTIQNKKKT
-515 GFNPLQLDPTPGNT
+515 GFNPLQLEPTANNM
-529 EFMSQWLQQLAKNP
+529 EFMSQLLQRLVYRP
-543 DKPLTVRESKDLER
+543 DKPFTERELKDLEK
-557 ALQAVINSDEITR
+557 ALQGTLKIEQKY
-570 EHRRLS
+570 RRLS
-576 RIIELLDKRDSEG
+576 RLIEFLDKRDPEG
-589 MYARLSKWC
+589 LYARLSKWC
-598 ENTGGEYAW
+598 EDTGGEYAW

-616 IDIMGKNATIGFDVT
+616 TEIMDKNATIGFDVT
-631 DFIDNQTTCTPITM
+631 DFIDNNAICTPITM

-652 GLMDGRRLICWMD
+652 GLMGGRRLICWMD
-665 EFWKLLGDPTFQDFA
+665 EFWKLLGDPAFQGFA

-705 DSPIARD
+705 ESPIARD

-757 FLVKQGNSSVVC
+757 FLVKQGHSSVVC

-777 FELDVISGRSHNVEI
+777 FELDVISGRTHNVEI
-792 VRNIIAQVGD
+792 VRDIIGQVGD
-802 NPADWLPLYQQQRGK
+802 NPANWLPIFEKQRG
-817 SAKLIEDQTSDVI
+817 LPQ
-830 FAPAKIT
+830 
-837 LSKIP
+837 
-842 DNLKTGASL
+842 KTGVST

>member
-1 MPLKNHKAIIND
+1 MQLKNHKAIIND
-13 ESAAVH
+13 ESAAAH

-94 EPGFAHD
+94 EPGFARD

-124 VYRPQPGKFGTTA
+124 IYRPQPGKIGKTA

-166 VSASLSRY
+166 ASASLSRY
-174 DPEPLGIYK
+174 DPEPLGIYQ
-183 QGAHSF
+183 QGAHTY

-255 GMFNP
+255 GMFNT

-296 GDLAI
+296 GDLAV

-414 ATGNHWGDAMAV
+414 ATGNHWGNAMAV
-426 LVSNAKSNYYFSL
+426 LVSKAKSNYYFSL

-515 GFNPLQLDPTPGNT
+515 GFNPLQLDSTPGNT

-543 DKPLTVRESKDLER
+543 NRPLTVRESKDLEKSLQGTL
-557 ALQAVINSDEITR
+557 ALEQKY
-570 EHRRLS
+570 RRLS
-576 RIIELLDKRDSEG
+576 RLIEFLDKRDPEG
-589 MYARLSKWC
+589 LYARLSKWC
-598 ENTGGEYAW
+598 ADTGGEYAW

-616 IDIMGKNATIGFDVT
+616 IEIMGKNATIGFDVT

-652 GLMDGRRLICWMD
+652 ELMDGRRLICWMD

-722 FPNGEARP
+722 LPNGEARP

-802 NPADWLPLYQQQRGK
+802 NPADWLPIFQQQRGK
-817 SAKLIEDQTSDVI
+817 PKLNQ
-830 FAPAKIT
+830 
-837 LSKIP
+837 
-842 DNLKTGASL
+842 

>member
-1 MPLKNHKAIIND
+1 MQLKNHKAIIND

-94 EPGFAHD
+94 EPGFARD

-124 VYRPQPGKFGTTA
+124 IYRPQPGKIGKTA

-166 VSASLSRY
+166 ASASLSRY
-174 DPEPLGIYK
+174 DPEPLGIYQ
-183 QGAHSF
+183 QGAHTY

-255 GMFNP
+255 GMFNT

-296 GDLAI
+296 GDLAV

-414 ATGNHWGDAMAV
+414 ATGNHWGNAMAV
-426 LVSNAKSNYYFSL
+426 LVSKAKSNYYFSL

-543 DKPLTVRESKDLER
+543 NRPLTVRESKDLEKSLQGTL
-557 ALQAVINSDEITR
+557 ALEQKY
-570 EHRRLS
+570 RRLS
-576 RIIELLDKRDSEG
+576 RLIEFLDKRDPEG
-589 MYARLSKWC
+589 LYARLSKWC
-598 ENTGGEYAW
+598 ADTGGEYAW

-616 IDIMGKNATIGFDVT
+616 IEIMGKNATIGFDVT

-652 GLMDGRRLICWMD
+652 ELMDGRRLICWMD

-722 FPNGEARP
+722 LPNGEARP

-802 NPADWLPLYQQQRGK
+802 NPADWLPIFQQQHGK
-817 SAKLIEDQTSDVI
+817 PKLNQ
-830 FAPAKIT
+830 
-837 LSKIP
+837 
-842 DNLKTGASL
+842 

>member
-1 MPLKNHKAIIND
+1 MQLKNHKAIIND
-13 ESAAVH
+13 ESAAAH

-94 EPGFAHD
+94 EPGFARD

-124 VYRPQPGKFGTTA
+124 IYRPQPGKIGKTA

-166 VSASLSRY
+166 ASASLSRY
-174 DPEPLGIYK
+174 DPEPLGIYQ
-183 QGAHSF
+183 QGAHTY

-255 GMFNP
+255 GMFNT

-296 GDLAI
+296 GDLAV

-414 ATGNHWGDAMAV
+414 ATGNHWGNAMAV
-426 LVSNAKSNYYFSL
+426 LVSKAKSNYYFSL

-543 DKPLTVRESKDLER
+543 NRPLTVRESKDLEKSLQGTL
-557 ALQAVINSDEITR
+557 ALEQKY
-570 EHRRLS
+570 RRLS
-576 RIIELLDKRDSEG
+576 RLIEFLDKRDPEG
-589 MYARLSKWC
+589 LYARLSKWC
-598 ENTGGEYAW
+598 ADTGGEYAW

-616 IDIMGKNATIGFDVT
+616 IEIMGKNATIGFDVT
-631 DFIDNQTTCTPITM
+631 DFIDNQTTCPPITM

-652 GLMDGRRLICWMD
+652 ELMDGRRLICWMD

-722 FPNGEARP
+722 LPNGEARP

-751 EPGSRQ
+751 EPGSRL

-802 NPADWLPLYQQQRGK
+802 NPADWLPIFQQQHGK
-817 SAKLIEDQTSDVI
+817 PKLNQ
-830 FAPAKIT
+830 
-837 LSKIP
+837 
-842 DNLKTGASL
+842 

>member
-1 MPLKNHKAIIND
+1 MQLKNHKAIIND

-94 EPGFAHD
+94 EPGFARD

-124 VYRPQPGKFGTTA
+124 IYRPQPGKIGKTA

-166 VSASLSRY
+166 ASASLSRY
-174 DPEPLGIYK
+174 DPEPLGIYQ
-183 QGAHSF
+183 QGAHTY

-218 ATTRLLFGSEAMEYR
+218 TTTRLLFGSEAMEYR

-255 GMFNP
+255 GMFNT

-296 GDLAI
+296 GDLAV

-414 ATGNHWGDAMAV
+414 ATGNHWGNAMAV
-426 LVSNAKSNYYFSL
+426 LVSKAKSNYYFSL

-543 DKPLTVRESKDLER
+543 NRPLTVRESKDLEKSLQGTL
-557 ALQAVINSDEITR
+557 ALEQKY
-570 EHRRLS
+570 RRLS
-576 RIIELLDKRDSEG
+576 RLIEFLDKRDPEG
-589 MYARLSKWC
+589 LYARLSKWC
-598 ENTGGEYAW
+598 ADTGGEYAW

-616 IDIMGKNATIGFDVT
+616 IEIMGKNATIGFDVT
-631 DFIDNQTTCTPITM
+631 DFIDNQTTCPPITM

-652 GLMDGRRLICWMD
+652 ELMDGRRLICWMD

-722 FPNGEARP
+722 LPNGEARP

-802 NPADWLPLYQQQRGK
+802 NPADWLPIFQQQHGK
-817 SAKLIEDQTSDVI
+817 PKLNQ
-830 FAPAKIT
+830 
-837 LSKIP
+837 
-842 DNLKTGASL
+842 